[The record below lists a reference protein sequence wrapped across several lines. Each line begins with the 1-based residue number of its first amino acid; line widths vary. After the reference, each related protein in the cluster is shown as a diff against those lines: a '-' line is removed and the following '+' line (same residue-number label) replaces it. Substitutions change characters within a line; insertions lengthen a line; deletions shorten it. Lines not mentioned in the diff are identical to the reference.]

1 MISLTTVGEDSDIDG
16 HFCAFKPSVDEFH
29 QMPLEIASE
38 AGRPLGLA
46 QNSTAV
52 TFDTTNVLLDKEII
66 VPTDKRQTSSQKDCH
81 TITAKLSPKRFLHT
95 FVTPSFVFL
104 KKKKKHPH
112 HKMSSF
118 K

>member
-52 TFDTTNVLLDKEII
+52 TFDTTNVLLDKEIK
-66 VPTDKRQTSSQKDCH
+66 VPTDKRQTLSRRTSSQKDCH
-81 TITAKLSPKRFLHT
+81 TITAKLSPKHFLHW

-104 KKKKKHPH
+104 KKKNKTSP
-112 HKMSSF
+112 S
-118 K
+118 